1 MDLSILGKNIAAVL
15 EQFFTEVETTMGQ
28 LSPEKFEQLRVN
40 FLGKKSPIS
49 GLMTELKNLSKDEK
63 PQAGKMIN
71 DARQTVEG
79 KLNELKT
86 QAISWEIEAKLSGEA
101 LDISLPVEG
110 FDNKGSA
117 HPVTLMRRILVQSFR
132 HLGFTVY
139 DGPELDFEFF
149 NFTALNLPPYHP
161 ARDMQDTFHIADHKD
176 LMMRP
181 QTSTVQIHA
190 MLREKPPLR
199 IIAPGRVF
207 RCDSD
212 PTHTPMFHQIEAL
225 VVDENISFA
234 DLKGTIDVLLKSIFN
249 KDLATRFR
257 PSYFPF
263 TEPSAEVDLMCT
275 VCMGKGTDCR
285 VCKGT
290 GWLEVGGCGMV
301 HPNVFEAVNY
311 DAEKYTGF
319 AFGFGIDRLA
329 MLKYR
334 LSDLRTLFEGNHK
347 FLSQFPI
354 SAS

>member
-1 MDLSILGKNIAAVL
+1 MDLAILEKNISTVL
-15 EQFFTEVETTMGQ
+15 EEFHQEVDTTIKQ
-28 LSPEKFEQLRVN
+28 ESPELCERLRVN

-49 GLMTELKNLSKDEK
+49 SLMTELKDLSKEEK
-63 PQAGKMIN
+63 PRAGKMIN
-71 DARQTVEG
+71 DARQIVEA
-79 KLNELKT
+79 KINELKT
-86 QAISWEIEAKLSGEA
+86 LAINWEIKAKLTGA
-101 LDISLPVEG
+101 PIDISLPHESSTMI
-110 FDNKGSA
+110 GSA
-117 HPVTLMRRILVQSFR
+117 HPVTLMRQTLVNSFR

-149 NFTALNLPPYHP
+149 NFTALNLPAHHP
-161 ARDMQDTFHIADHKD
+161 ARDMQDTFHIANHKD
-176 LMMRP
+176 LMLRS

-234 DLKGTIDVLLKSIFN
+234 DLKGTIDVLLKSIFH
-249 KDLATRFR
+249 KDLRTRFR
-257 PSYFPF
+257 PSFFPF

-275 VCMGKGTDCR
+275 ICMGKGIECR
-285 VCKGT
+285 ICKNT

-301 HPNVFEAVNY
+301 HPNVFDAVNY
-311 DAEKYTGF
+311 DSEKYTGF

-329 MLKYR
+329 MLKYK
-334 LSDLRTLFEGNHK
+334 LSDLRTLFEGNHR

-354 SAS
+354 SG